1 MLKIKNLMAIG
12 LAAVL
17 SMSTG
22 QALAQKTYNVASLGD
37 YSGPFASIYPPVEDA
52 RRAVIEW
59 WNKEVGAKSQVTL
72 KMKTYDTRYDV
83 AQTASLWPGIK
94 SELQP
99 IAILGLGGSDFAA
112 LQTRL
117 PDDKI
122 PLTAAN
128 GAYGF
133 AWKADPWAFLSRPTY
148 AHETGAFVNWM
159 SERLNRPVK
168 FVTVSSEASAGFA
181 DMAKGIQTY
190 ARENPTKAQLIE
202 TVFTDLQPSDLTLQ
216 MRRVTAANPD
226 VIVVLGTM
234 GQVIATKRALQTLG
248 KKIPVLVSSHNGLAT
263 LGPVLGGMAAVEG
276 DYEAHATALATAE
289 ASDAHAFYEML
300 QKNYGLKAA
309 WNGFTIMGLAQT
321 VYTVR
326 AIERAQQKAGNAAIT
341 GADVRAALL
350 AGPFRSSDLFGL
362 APDLEFTSQAPFP
375 TTSAKVNIG
384 TVKDGKFVSVAQGVP
399 VPTVSKW

>member
-1 MLKIKNLMAIG
+1 MLKMKTLFAAGLSALLSIG
-12 LAAVL
+12 A
-17 SMSTG
+17 G
-22 QALAQKTYNVASLGD
+22 QAMAQKIYNVASLGD
-37 YSGPFASIYPPVEDA
+37 YTGPFASIYPPVEDA

-59 WNKEVGAKSQVTL
+59 WNKEVGTRQQVVI

-99 IAILGLGGSDFAA
+99 VAILGLGGTDFAA
-112 LQTRL
+112 LQARL
-117 PDDKI
+117 PEDKV

-159 SERLNRPVK
+159 SDRLGRPVK
-168 FVTVSSEASAGFA
+168 FVTVSSEASAAFA

-190 ARENPTKAQLIE
+190 AKENPAKAQLLE
-202 TVFTDLQPSDLTLQ
+202 TVFTDLQPADLTLQ
-216 MRRVTAANPD
+216 MRRVTSANPD

-263 LGPVLGGMAAVEG
+263 LGPALGGMAAVEG
-276 DYEAHATALATAE
+276 DYEAHATALATADATE
-289 ASDAHAFYEML
+289 AHKFYEML
-300 QKNYGLKAA
+300 QKNYGLKSP

-326 AIERAQQKAGNAAIT
+326 AIERAQQKAGAAAIT

-350 AGPFRSSDLFGL
+350 AGPFRSADLFGL
-362 APDLEFTSQAPFP
+362 APDLEFSSQAPFP
-375 TTSAKVNIG
+375 TTGAKVNIG
-384 TVKDGKFVSVAQGVP
+384 TVKNGKFIGEALGVP